1 MAEASSPPVAGVE
14 SQVLDLS
21 ALPPIFVSA
30 SHFAVED
37 RHTLEDDLIEAGA
50 ALTFDVHE
58 AGIVLSKATRKA
70 RIQYDFRAQGLW
82 IEEVAV
88 RRDSSTDDD
97 GVIVVP
103 KLPTPSPTQKREV
116 SEVIVLDDS
125 STASEGGDE
134 PRKKRKLL
142 HHPVRKSSAKDVKVK
157 MAPPPAPSEAKP
169 ATLINVVRLDWY
181 HGSKAA
187 GSALPLEDFMIF
199 QGRKIDKPATEHSID
214 CPANKIEGA
223 RKSAPRQ
230 ASFSST
236 KSSPQS
242 IVERAKED
250 APTQSSPS
258 DRFGKR
264 KFGHREPS
272 KATSWAAKPSM
283 KTQHAHLLLTTT
295 SEYDGDS
302 SDLPEPPTWV
312 KQGVKYACQRSTPR
326 TNPNDVF
333 LAQLKKIKIARLLT
347 NDEIG
352 VRAYSTSIAAI
363 AAYPYKISSPKEI
376 LQLPGCDAKIANLFV
391 EWANDG
397 KIRMVDDI
405 DANEDLQ
412 HLRLFYEIWDVGPTT
427 AREFYFERGWKDLD
441 DVVEYGW
448 KLLSRTQQ
456 IGVKYYEEFLDPIP
470 RKEVE
475 AIGATIQAHAKK
487 VRDEGIQ
494 STIVGGYRRGKE
506 ASGDVDIIVS
516 HPDESKTL
524 NIINDLVASLEE
536 EGWITHTLLL
546 SQNNSTRDQQTLPF
560 RAGKSGGHGFDSL
573 DKALV
578 VWQDPHWPTQAA
590 DLAADQKAKNPN
602 IHRRV
607 DIIISPWRTVGC
619 AVEGWSSGTT
629 FQRDLR
635 RYVKHTRDWKFDSSG
650 VRHRGSGEVIDV
662 EGFYKYEGKIGV
674 GRAMSMVQAEMR
686 VFEGLGL
693 EWREPE
699 ERCTG

>member
-1 MAEASSPPVAGVE
+1 MVDASSSPVDGPQ
-14 SQVLDLS
+14 SKTLDLS
-21 ALPPIFVSA
+21 TLPPIFVSA
-30 SHFAVED
+30 SHFAVDD
-37 RHTLEDDLIEAGA
+37 RHALEDDLLEAGA
-50 ALTFDVHE
+50 ALTFDIYE

-70 RIQYDFRAQGLW
+70 RVQYDFRAQGLW
-82 IEEVAV
+82 TEEVAV

-97 GVIVVP
+97 GVMVVP
-103 KLPTPSPTQKREV
+103 KLPTPSPTQRREV
-116 SEVIVLDDS
+116 SEVIVLEDS
-125 STASEGGDE
+125 STASEGGE
-134 PRKKRKLL
+134 ARRKKRRLVHL
-142 HHPVRKSSAKDVKVK
+142 PVRKTLLRDGKAK
-157 MAPPPAPSEAKP
+157 MAPQPAPTDLFTMP
-169 ATLINVVRLDWY
+169 LIKVIKVEWFNA
-181 HGSKAA
+181 SKQA

-199 QGRKIDKPATEHSID
+199 QGRKIDKPIVEHAAD
-214 CPANKIEGA
+214 CPMSKAEGVRKI
-223 RKSAPRQ
+223 APAQ
-230 ASFSST
+230 APVPT
-236 KSSPQS
+236 NTSPQS
-242 IVERAKED
+242 IIERAKED
-250 APTQSSPS
+250 APIQSSPS

-272 KATSWAAKPSM
+272 KASTWAARPTM

-302 SDLPEPPTWV
+302 SDLPEPPAWV
-312 KQGVKYACQRSTPR
+312 RQGVKYACQRSTPR

-456 IGVKYYEEFLDPIP
+456 IGVKFYEEFLDPIP

-475 AIGATIQAHAKK
+475 AIGATIQAHAEK
-487 VRDEGIQ
+487 VRDKGIQ

-578 VWQDPHWPTQAA
+578 VWQDPDWPTQIA
-590 DLAADQKAKNPN
+590 DLAADPKAKNPN

-662 EGFYKYEGKIGV
+662 EGFYKYEGKIGK
-674 GRAMSMVQAEMR
+674 GRATSMVQAEMR
-686 VFEGLGL
+686 MFEGVGL

>member
-1 MAEASSPPVAGVE
+1 MVDLPLTALDETQSKA
-14 SQVLDLS
+14 LDLS
-21 ALPPIFVSA
+21 KLPPIFVSA

-37 RHTLEDDLIEAGA
+37 RHTLEDNLLEVGA
-50 ALTFDVHE
+50 ALTYDINE

-82 IEEVAV
+82 TEEVSA
-88 RRDSSTDDD
+88 RRDSSTDDG
-97 GVIVVP
+97 GVPVVS
-103 KLPTPSPTQKREV
+103 KLSTPSPTQKREV

-125 STASEGGDE
+125 STASEGGE
-134 PRKKRKLL
+134 ARRKKRKLIHL
-142 HHPVRKSSAKDVKVK
+142 PVRKASVKDGKAKI
-157 MAPPPAPSEAKP
+157 ASPPAPTD
-169 ATLINVVRLDWY
+169 TLTMPLIKVVRVEWF
-181 HGSKAA
+181 HASKQA

-199 QGRKIDKPATEHSID
+199 QGRKVDKPATEHSAD
-214 CPANKIEGA
+214 CPAGKAEGL

-230 ASFSST
+230 ASPAT
-236 KSSPQS
+236 QSSPQS
-242 IVERAKED
+242 IVERAKQD
-250 APTQSSPS
+250 APTHSSPS

-272 KATSWAAKPSM
+272 KASSWAAKPSM

-302 SDLPEPPTWV
+302 SDLPEPPAWV

-333 LAQLKKIKIARLLT
+333 LAQLKKIKVARLLT

-352 VRAYSTSIAAI
+352 LRN
-363 AAYPYKISSPKEI
+363 PYKISSPKEI

-405 DANEDLQ
+405 DSNEDLQ

-475 AIGATIQAHAKK
+475 AIGATIQAHAEKI
-487 VRDEGIQ
+487 RDKGIQ

-578 VWQDPHWPTQAA
+578 VWQDPDWPTQVA
-590 DLAADQKAKNPN
+590 DLAADPKAKNPN

-662 EGFYKYEGKIGV
+662 EGFYKYEGKIGE
-674 GRAMSMVQAEMR
+674 GRATSMVQAEMR
-686 VFEGLGL
+686 MFEGVGL

>member
-1 MAEASSPPVAGVE
+1 MAEASSSLIGGT
-14 SQVLDLS
+14 QGKTLDLS

-30 SHFAVED
+30 SHFAAED
-37 RHTLEDDLIEAGA
+37 RHTLEDDLLEAGA
-50 ALTFDVHE
+50 ALTFDIQE

-70 RIQYDFRAQGLW
+70 RIQYDLRAQGLW
-82 IEEVAV
+82 TEEVTT
-88 RRDSSTDDD
+88 RKDSSTDDD
-97 GVIVVP
+97 STTIIA

-134 PRKKRKLL
+134 RRKRRRLV
-142 HHPVRKSSAKDVKVK
+142 HHPVRKASVKDGKAKI
-157 MAPPPAPSEAKP
+157 APPPAPND
-169 ATLINVVRLDWY
+169 ATSAPLIKVVKVDWFNAS
-181 HGSKAA
+181 SKA

-199 QGRKIDKPATEHSID
+199 QGRKIDRPTLGHAAE
-214 CPANKIEGA
+214 CPASKTEGVWQ
-223 RKSAPRQ
+223 SVPRQ
-230 ASFSST
+230 APPT
-236 KSSPQS
+236 IKSSIQS

-250 APTQSSPS
+250 APTHSSPS

-272 KATSWAAKPSM
+272 KPISWAAKPSM
-283 KTQHAHLLLTTT
+283 KAQHAHLLLTTT

-302 SDLPEPPTWV
+302 SDLPEAPAWV
-312 KQGVKYACQRSTPR
+312 KQGVKYSCQRSTPR

-475 AIGATIQAHAKK
+475 SIGATIQAHAEK
-487 VRDEGIQ
+487 VRDRGMQ
-494 STIVGGYRRGKE
+494 SVIVGGYRRGKE

-536 EGWITHTLLL
+536 EGWITHTLFL
-546 SQNNSTRDQQTLPF
+546 SLNNSTRDQQTLPF
-560 RAGKSGGHGFDSL
+560 RAGKTGGHGFDSL

-578 VWQDPHWPTQAA
+578 VWQDPRWPTQAT
-590 DLAADQKAKNPN
+590 DLAANPKAKNPN

-619 AVEGWSSGTT
+619 AVSGWSSGTT

-662 EGFYKYEGKIGV
+662 EGFYKYDGKIGE
-674 GRAMSMVQAEMR
+674 GRATRMVQAEMR